1 MELRHVPA
9 KVVRERLRRRRH
21 RFLLVSVAALA
32 VLAVALGVSF
42 TADTGT
48 TSVSV
53 TAGTTSPL
61 IFPISGASGSTV
73 PSAVTVTKNNTQ
85 TTTTPGT
92 TTANVLPSWTPA
104 AGAAGSVTAA
114 GDLAVID
121 GRPASAGNAT
131 NLIVTVYITNL
142 SNLQAAYSSYA
153 LPVRVYE
160 STTPTATG
168 NWSVV
173 SATSGLYMTNTGG
186 FLSVNL
192 PTATNKYYL
201 ISMDTGGSF
210 YTVSTAIAGN
220 LNPSFYFTAQAT

>member
-1 MELRHVPA
+1 MELRPVPA
-9 KVVRERLRRRRH
+9 GVTRARARRRRH
-21 RFLLVSVAALA
+21 RFLLVSIAALA

-53 TAGTTSPL
+53 TAGTTNPL
-61 IFPISGASGSTV
+61 VFPISGASGSTV

-85 TTTTPGT
+85 ATGGT
-92 TTANVLPSWTPA
+92 TTANALPSWSPA
-104 AGAAGSVTAA
+104 AGAAGSVTSA
-114 GDLAVID
+114 GDLAVVD

-131 NLIVTVYITNL
+131 SLIVTVYITNL
-142 SNLQAAYSSYA
+142 SSLQAAYSSYA
-153 LPVRVYE
+153 FPIRVY
-160 STTPTATG
+160 SSATPTATG

-192 PTATNKYYL
+192 PTATNTYYL
-201 ISMDTGGSF
+201 ISMDTGGSL
-210 YTVSTAIAGN
+210 YTVSTATAGN